1 MCDVMKTEDPRWAA
15 ASASLSTNDGF
26 IVGEGA
32 STGDGVGEAV
42 GESVAVDAAM
52 VTETDAI
59 DATSASVA
67 AETIALVSEL
77 SDAAATSVA
86 PIAAVAVSQSSADVM
101 VTEVPID
108 TEVDNRWRLLRRPLS
123 SVQV

>member
-1 MCDVMKTEDPRWAA
+1 MRDVMKTEDPRWAA
-15 ASASLSTNDGF
+15 ASTSLSTNDGF
-26 IVGEGA
+26 TVGEGA

-67 AETIALVSEL
+67 ADTIALVSEL

-108 TEVDNRWRLLRRPLS
+108 TEVDNRWRLLRRRLS